1 MSKVVRFGVSIV
13 VLVVLAGIGWY
24 LNRDSAEKANVGD
37 CMHKASANE
46 LKIVKCGDADADFSV
61 IGKVADK
68 KESDAMSDEKNV
80 CEAFPE
86 TTDLYWWGE
95 AGKNGDVLCLKNLK
109 AA

>member
-37 CMHKASANE
+37 CMHKVSANE
-46 LKIVKCGDADADFSV
+46 LKIVKCGGSDADFSV

-68 KESDAMSDEKNV
+68 KESDAMSDDTTV
-80 CEAFPE
+80 CDPFPG
-86 TTDLYWWGE
+86 TTTLYWWGE
-95 AGKNGDVLCLKNLK
+95 AGKNGDVLCLKDLK

>member
-37 CMHKASANE
+37 CMHKVAANE
-46 LKIVKCGDADADFSV
+46 LKIVKCGGADADFSV
-61 IGKVADK
+61 VGKVGDK

-80 CEAFPE
+80 CEAFSE
-86 TTDLYWWGE
+86 ATTLYWWGE
-95 AGKNGDVLCLKNLK
+95 SGKNGDVLCLKDLK